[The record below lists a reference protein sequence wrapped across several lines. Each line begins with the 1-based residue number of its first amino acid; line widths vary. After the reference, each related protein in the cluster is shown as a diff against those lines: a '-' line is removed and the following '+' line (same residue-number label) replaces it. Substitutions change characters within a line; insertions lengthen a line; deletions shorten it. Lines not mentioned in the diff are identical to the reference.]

1 MDVIN
6 KLNIIEQNKNW
17 NDIKEIIST
26 REFPK
31 NEKGKKDRKVLAK
44 LGDILLKEKNL
55 PVDIK
60 VLILKCF
67 TFSCSRETQYQH
79 KSIKISNDN
88 LYAEISSSGFSP
100 SYPESSFPFEPI
112 TKYVIDYLATW
123 TTSYPIPDDEVPVI
137 KECLSFLCNL
147 FAYDEQDLID
157 ESYRRKLINVGNLL
171 SFDCAKYPIIMSR
184 VCCLIHN
191 ILNIWYNNFT
201 DEDIATFTQGLLKAD
216 ECGVKSA
223 RDAIIILLNKYNSFH
238 AYETLTIDL
247 KLYLLEFIYK
257 YVKSDLDL
265 VSDPSEDPG
274 SSKVQLPK
282 NWISFLINRF
292 KERSNLI
299 LKTEDT
305 YVKEQMQE
313 PSEVIILLDILC
325 ALSSAEQAEEIRSDT
340 SLLINSV
347 YLLRAVH
354 MAGKDK
360 NNFFTPVQKLSQVAP
375 AGKNSREESIEDHVA
390 FGFKS
395 SLIRLIANMVY
406 KKRKNQDL
414 VRELDGISILLD
426 CCNID
431 ARNPLIT
438 QWCILAIRNLCDN
451 NSKNKEFISSSTKI
465 RFIDN
470 QVIREMGI
478 TLTEDGNPIGIVPLP
493 D

>member
-1 MDVIN
+1 
-6 KLNIIEQNKNW
+6 
-17 NDIKEIIST
+17 
-26 REFPK
+26 
-31 NEKGKKDRKVLAK
+31 
-44 LGDILLKEKNL
+44 
-55 PVDIK
+55 
-60 VLILKCF
+60 
-67 TFSCSRETQYQH
+67 
-79 KSIKISNDN
+79 
-88 LYAEISSSGFSP
+88 
-100 SYPESSFPFEPI
+100 
-112 TKYVIDYLATW
+112 
-123 TTSYPIPDDEVPVI
+123 
-137 KECLSFLCNL
+137 
-147 FAYDEQDLID
+147 
-157 ESYRRKLINVGNLL
+157 
-171 SFDCAKYPIIMSR
+171 MSR

-347 YLLRAVH
+347 CKCFY
-354 MAGKDK
+354 
-360 NNFFTPVQKLSQVAP
+360 
-375 AGKNSREESIEDHVA
+375 
-390 FGFKS
+390 
-395 SLIRLIANMVY
+395 Y
-406 KKRKNQDL
+406 
-414 VRELDGISILLD
+414 
-426 CCNID
+426 
-431 ARNPLIT
+431 
-438 QWCILAIRNLCDN
+438 
-451 NSKNKEFISSSTKI
+451 
-465 RFIDN
+465 
-470 QVIREMGI
+470 
-478 TLTEDGNPIGIVPLP
+478 
-493 D
+493 